1 MEMLQ
6 KKNDKIVK
14 KEKGKSKKRDSVLLP
29 RTQKVP
35 ASSFTFR
42 NGSVKQKNR
51 RNLST
56 SILI

>member
-6 KKNDKIVK
+6 KKK
-14 KEKGKSKKRDSVLLP
+14 KRQNRQKGKSKKRDSVLLP